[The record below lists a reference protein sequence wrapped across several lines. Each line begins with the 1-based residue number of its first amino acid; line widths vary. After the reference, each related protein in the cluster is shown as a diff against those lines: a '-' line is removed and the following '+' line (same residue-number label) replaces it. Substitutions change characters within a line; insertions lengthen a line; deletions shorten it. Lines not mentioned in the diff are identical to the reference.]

1 MAGGMR
7 GFDPSLTRR
16 GRLDTEGRIIIA
28 HHLILYSYGP
38 LFPKGSGGGPQE
50 AIPREKPADFGAG
63 HVAGKHGRSPQSKLH
78 ALRNQARRPSEFP
91 LLWFDE
97 AKRRAVG
104 AGFAEVVRRRRY
116 TVWACA
122 VLENCAH
129 LCVRTHRDSSQ
140 AMWHEFAEES
150 QSRLRLFADVAD
162 NHPIW
167 SEWLCVISL
176 CTPGDVCRA
185 VVHIGENPAQEN
197 LPPQAWPFVQPYDG
211 WPYPKP
217 LGK

>member
-7 GFDPSLTRR
+7 GFDSSLTRR

-28 HHLILYSYGP
+28 HHLILHSYGP
-38 LFPKGSGGGPQE
+38 LFPKGSRGGPQE
-50 AIPREKPADFGAG
+50 AI
-63 HVAGKHGRSPQSKLH
+63 
-78 ALRNQARRPSEFP
+78 RRPSEFP
-91 LLWFDE
+91 LLWFDK

-122 VLENCAH
+122 VLENRAH

-150 QSRLRLFADVAD
+150 QRRLRLFADVAD

-167 SEWLCVISL
+167 SEWLCVVSL
-176 CTPGDVCRA
+176 CTPGEVRRA
-185 VVHIGENPAQEN
+185 VVHIGESPDQEN
-197 LPPQAWPFVQPYDG
+197 LPPQDWPFVQPYDG
-211 WPYPKP
+211 WPYPKL